1 MGEQEGSDDGLPRGG
16 ASVSIEGDVATIRLH
31 DECDLATREQISRAF
46 EEARDSAGVILDLSG
61 CTFLDST
68 VIALLVS
75 GQQEVVARGGRMLVV
90 LPDGSG
96 PVERIV
102 SLMRLHEVFSIHATI
117 EEARTE
123 LGA

>member
-16 ASVSIEGDVATIRLH
+16 ASVSIEGDVATIRLR

-46 EEARDSAGVILDLSG
+46 EEARDSAGVLVDLSG

-75 GQQEVVARGGRMLVV
+75 AQQEVATRGGRMQVV

-96 PVERIV
+96 VERII

-117 EEARTE
+117 EEARTG

>member
-1 MGEQEGSDDGLPRGG
+1 MGEQEGSDDSLPRGR

-31 DECDLATREQISRAF
+31 DECDLATSAQISKAF
-46 EEARDSAGVILDLSG
+46 DEARDTAGVIVDLSD

-75 GQQEVVARGGRMLVV
+75 AQQEVATRGGRMQVV

-96 PVERIV
+96 VERII
-102 SLMRLHEVFSIHATI
+102 SLMRLHEVLSIHPTI
-117 EEARTE
+117 DEARAA